1 MVRKAFSLKLVSK
14 NSSKTQMLFSYC
26 IAGFFDYP
34 YLEKEFIDILD
45 FSHRNSHQRNDKS
58 DINSFSWLWWA
69 VLSHTQI
76 SWNFKKSVFRSYK
89 GWNEMKNS
97 LENQSFISYKKFQLL
112 SSKWSLPIRLLGSF
126 ISNISWRNQRMY
138 SIFFQTV
145 ITRRKD
151 KFDNNVLSGCG

>member
-1 MVRKAFSLKLVSK
+1 MARKVFSLKLVSK

-45 FSHRNSHQRNDKS
+45 CLHRNSRQRNDKS
-58 DINSFSWLWWA
+58 DINSFSWLWRA
-69 VLSHTQI
+69 MPSHTQI
-76 SWNFKKSVFRSYK
+76 SWNFTKSVCRSYK

-97 LENQSFISYKKFQLL
+97 LKNQSFISYI
-112 SSKWSLPIRLLGSF
+112 SSKWSLPIRLLGSL
-126 ISNISWRNQRMY
+126 ISNISWRNQWMY
-138 SIFFQTV
+138 SNFSQIF
-145 ITRRKD
+145 ITQRKD